1 MNRPPDSLVQFVLQH
16 LRVRANLCTRQRGR
30 AGYVLAPREVHDYNV
45 IFVTQGELVWVIDGA
60 EHVLGPG
67 RLALVPP
74 GVPHHGFSRT
84 RQFHLLSYHGDVT
97 LPGGQDVFDLLIP
110 PRDQDVVTG
119 SRLDFYLRSGGLE
132 HDRDDP
138 RDVAPMLR
146 PWVELIFAELIRDG
160 CDRGLFWYREADP
173 VVPAVLEELLRRVAR
188 PTTLEE
194 LAAFAGYSPQH
205 LNRTFRRRLGVTP
218 LQYLTRLRMQ
228 RAAEL
233 LVENRLT
240 VQGIARAVGCDDPYY
255 FSRLF
260 KRHTGHSP
268 AGFRQAASSESPA
281 PRSEPPFRRPRGAT

>member
-1 MNRPPDSLVQFVLQH
+1 VQFVLQH
-16 LRVRANLCTRQRGR
+16 LRVRANLCTRQRGTT
-30 AGYVLAPREVHDYNV
+30 GYVLTPRKVADYNV
-45 IFVTQGELVWVIDGA
+45 IYVTQGEVVWVIDEV
-60 EHVLGPG
+60 EHVLTPG

-84 RQFHLLSYHGDVT
+84 EQFLLLSYHGDVT
-97 LPGGQDVFDLLIP
+97 LPGGQNVFELLIP
-110 PRDQDVVTG
+110 PLAEDVVPG
-119 SRLDFYLRSGGLE
+119 SRLDFYLRNGGLE

-138 RDVAPMLR
+138 RDVALMLQH
-146 PWVELIFAELIRDG
+146 WVELIFAELVRDNFH
-160 CDRGLFWYREADP
+160 RGLLGYRESDP
-173 VVPAVLEELLRRVAR
+173 VVSDVLEELLRRVSR

-205 LNRTFRRRLGVTP
+205 LNRTFQRRLGVTP

-240 VQGIARAVGCDDPYY
+240 VQRIARAVGIDDPFY

-260 KRHTGHSP
+260 KRHTGQSP
-268 AGFRQAASSESPA
+268 IRFREAASSESPA
-281 PRSEPPFRRPRGAT
+281 SHSEPPFRQLRDAR